1 MEVLNLRLSWPFS
14 WLFLRETALWFPN
27 RNAIIR
33 NRTRSMKTIL
43 VVKTSSLGD
52 VVHQMPAMTDACRNR
67 PDLRLVWVV
76 EETFAPLARLHRGT
90 ADVIAVATRRW
101 RSQLFSS
108 GTWEELGDFRAR
120 LLDVAPEM
128 VVDTQGL
135 IRSAL
140 IARVARGERH
150 GYDWSSIR
158 EPLASLF
165 YDVKH
170 SVSRA
175 QHAVVRNRL
184 LTGLSLG
191 YAPDGA
197 PDYGL
202 KRPPADKGKRYA
214 VLLHGTS
221 KSAKEWRESE
231 WIGLG
236 KWLRGQGLDVVLPW
250 GSERERLRCQRL
262 AGGIPGSQILE
273 RQPLD
278 ETAKVIANAALV
290 VGVDT
295 GLLHL
300 AAAYGVPLLAVFL
313 ATDPGLTGPVGSG
326 PIVILGGKGAQPAF
340 GEAIAA
346 VENNRLLSTQ
356 P

>member
-1 MEVLNLRLSWPFS
+1 MTTV
-14 WLFLRETALWFPN
+14 
-27 RNAIIR
+27 
-33 NRTRSMKTIL
+33 L

-52 VVHQMPAMTDACRNR
+52 VVHQMPAMTDARRNR
-67 PDLRLVWVV
+67 PDVRLVWVV
-76 EETFAPLARLHRGT
+76 EESFAPLARLHRGV

-108 GTWEELGDFRAR
+108 GTWEEIGDFRMR
-120 LLDVAPEM
+120 LRDASPEM
-128 VVDTQGL
+128 VIDTQGL
-135 IRSAL
+135 IRSGL
-140 IARVARGERH
+140 IARASPGKRH

-175 QHAVVRNRL
+175 QHAVVRNRT

-191 YAPDGA
+191 YAPEGA

-202 KRPPADKGKRYA
+202 KRPPAGKDGRYA

-221 KSAKEWRESE
+221 KATKEWRESE

-262 AGGIPGSQILE
+262 SGGIPGSRILD

-346 VENNRLLSTQ
+346 VESNRLLSVQ
-356 P
+356 A